1 MILKKLK
8 KGDLVEIAAPS
19 SFVENEEAFI
29 SGIEIIKKWGLEI
42 NQNNILSRK
51 CNSFSGNDELRL
63 KELKKVQKSKLII
76 FAKGGWGSARL
87 LEERLTWGEGF
98 MMGFSD
104 TSSLLLS
111 KYSQGNL
118 GAIHGP
124 MITTLSNEPTW
135 SIERLKTFLFEGYLD
150 DIYGKPIQSGI
161 ALGEIIVSNLTIFTY
176 LIGTDHLPD
185 LKGKILIFED
195 INEDIYKIDRMFTYL
210 RLSKKLKDIVGLGF
224 GSFFSKE
231 EIGSTDKYLENLIY
245 DRFKDFSIPI
255 VSNLP
260 IGHLSGNA
268 CVPIG
273 FNASLNGNNGTLSI
287 KESLESII
295 I

>member
-1 MILKKLK
+1 MILEKLK
-8 KGDLVEIAAPS
+8 KGDQVEIAAPS
-19 SFVENEEAFI
+19 SFVENEEAFV
-29 SGIEIIKKWGLEI
+29 SGIEIIKKWGLKI

-51 CNSFSGNDELRL
+51 FHSFSGNDEKRL

-87 LEERLTWGEGF
+87 LEGRLSWGKGL

-111 KYSQGNL
+111 KYSKGSI
-118 GAIHGP
+118 GSIHGP

-150 DIYGKPIQSGI
+150 DIYGKPLKKGI
-161 ALGEIIVSNLTIFTY
+161 ALGKIIVSNLTIFTY
-176 LIGTDHLPD
+176 LIGTDHLPN

-210 RLSKKLKDIVGLGF
+210 RLSKKLEDIVGLGF
-224 GSFFSKE
+224 GSFFNGEGVGKHDE
-231 EIGSTDKYLENLIY
+231 HLENLIY
-245 DRFKDFSIPI
+245 ERFNDFGIPI

-268 CVPIG
+268 CIPIG
-273 FNASLNGNNGTLSI
+273 FNASLDGSNGTLSI
-287 KESLESII
+287 ITPL
-295 I
+295 

>member
-51 CNSFSGNDELRL
+51 FNSFSGNDEIRL
-63 KELKKVQKSKLII
+63 KELKKVQNSKLII

-87 LEERLTWGEGF
+87 LEEGLTWGEGF

-287 KESLESII
+287 NASLKSII